1 MNIIIKKNIP
11 LAPLTTFKIGGP
23 AKFFIEVKTRED
35 LSEAAEWAKENKE
48 KLFILG
54 GGSNILISDK
64 GVDGLV
70 VKLANNE
77 ITIKGERI
85 ECGAGASLAKT
96 ASMAIADNL
105 SGLEWTVGIPGATI
119 GGAARGNAEAFD
131 APIGNIIETVEVF
144 DLQKNLPPHRNAQGI
159 NSRCGG
165 KFITLSNRDC
175 KFAYR
180 SSIFKENKNYI
191 IWQLVLKLK
200 KEKPEIIQELVKKS
214 IEHRSGKYP
223 KLPNAGSIFKNIPAE
238 VFKKQNPM
246 LYDKIMEGKITRLN
260 NIGAGLL
267 IDTLGL
273 KGKTIGGAKISLE
286 HANFIVNTGKAT
298 AEDVVMLV
306 SYIKQQ
312 VRDRLKIQL
321 QEEIR
326 YLGF

>member
-1 MNIIIKKNIP
+1 MSINIQQNIP
-11 LAPLTTFKIGGP
+11 LAPLTTFKIGGR

-35 LSEAAEWAKENKE
+35 LSEAAEWAKEKGE
-48 KLFILG
+48 KLYILG
-54 GGSNILISDK
+54 GGSNILINDK

-70 VKLANNE
+70 VKMANND

-96 ASMAIADNL
+96 ASMAIAENL
-105 SGLEWTVGIPGATI
+105 SGMEWTVGIPGATL

-131 APIGNIIETVEVF
+131 APIADIVETVEVF
-144 DLQKNLPPHRNAQGI
+144 DLQKN
-159 NSRCGG
+159 
-165 KFITLSNRDC
+165 KFIILSNREC
-175 KFAYR
+175 KFSYR
-180 SSIFKENKNYI
+180 SSIFKENNNYI

-200 KEKPEIIQELVKKS
+200 KEKPETIQELVKKS
-214 IEHRSGKYP
+214 VEHRSGKYP
-223 KLPNAGSIFKNIPAE
+223 KLSNAGSIFKNIPAE
-238 VFKKQNPM
+238 IFKKENPM

-298 AEDVVMLV
+298 AEDVAMLI

-321 QEEIR
+321 QEEIK